1 MKCLAKPF
9 KLSAGAL
16 AAALILSACGGGEST
31 DKVAPTV
38 VITDNVPGATATGPV
53 TFTFT
58 FSEEVKDFTA
68 EDVAVSGGDKAATV
82 TKSSATVYTLVVTP
96 TANTTGTVSVSIPKD
111 KFADMANNQ
120 NAAVAA
126 VEQAYNTALA
136 TAPTTAPTA
145 PTALAANVK
154 SLYSDAYTS
163 VAGFDIPNWGQGQMV
178 SDVTV
183 AANKVLKGDLF
194 TYQGFQFDAINATT
208 LGLTSLHIDV
218 WSADATPIKAYI
230 ISAGQDSESVDI
242 VPTAGAWKGVDIPLS
257 SFTKINKGAIFQLK
271 LDTAIQ
277 PITKVMYF
285 DNIYF
290 SNASTA
296 VVSTTTAPT
305 TAPTAPTALAAN
317 VKSLYS
323 DAYTSVAGFDIPNWG
338 QGQMVSDVT
347 VAANKVLKG
356 DLFTYQGFQFDAI
369 NATTLGLTSL
379 HIDVWSADATP
390 IKAYIISAGQDSESV
405 DIVPTAGAWKGV
417 DIPLSSFTKIN
428 KGAIFQLKLDTAIQ
442 PITKVMYFD
451 NIYFTK

>member
-82 TKSSATVYTLVVTP
+82 SKSSATVYTLVVTP

-154 SLYSDAYTS
+154 SLYSDAY
-163 VAGFDIPNWGQGQMV
+163 
-178 SDVTV
+178 
-183 AANKVLKGDLF
+183 
-194 TYQGFQFDAINATT
+194 
-208 LGLTSLHIDV
+208 
-218 WSADATPIKAYI
+218 
-230 ISAGQDSESVDI
+230 
-242 VPTAGAWKGVDIPLS
+242 
-257 SFTKINKGAIFQLK
+257 
-271 LDTAIQ
+271 
-277 PITKVMYF
+277 
-285 DNIYF
+285 
-290 SNASTA
+290 
-296 VVSTTTAPT
+296 
-305 TAPTAPTALAAN
+305 
-317 VKSLYS
+317 
-323 DAYTSVAGFDIPNWG
+323 
-338 QGQMVSDVT
+338 
-347 VAANKVLKG
+347 
-356 DLFTYQGFQFDAI
+356 
-369 NATTLGLTSL
+369 
-379 HIDVWSADATP
+379 
-390 IKAYIISAGQDSESV
+390 
-405 DIVPTAGAWKGV
+405 
-417 DIPLSSFTKIN
+417 
-428 KGAIFQLKLDTAIQ
+428 
-442 PITKVMYFD
+442 
-451 NIYFTK
+451 